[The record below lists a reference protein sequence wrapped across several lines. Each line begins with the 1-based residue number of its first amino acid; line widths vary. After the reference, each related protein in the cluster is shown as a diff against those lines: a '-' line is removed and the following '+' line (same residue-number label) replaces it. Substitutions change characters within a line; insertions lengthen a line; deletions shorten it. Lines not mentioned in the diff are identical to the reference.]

1 MTKIVN
7 NMNRLRPS
15 PQRDLDSNTGTA
27 MRSLTAAVTAAGGNA
42 SYQLLE
48 VMMILWACSG

>member
-15 PQRDLDSNTGTA
+15 PQRDLDLNAGTA